1 MVYLDSN
8 IFLYTILYDSKL
20 NPKAKK
26 AVSILSSV
34 EEGRIKG
41 TSSLLT
47 WDEVVWVAWKLVGY
61 EYALKASASILRMP
75 NMNFVGVDERVILKA
90 HELVER
96 YKLKP
101 RDAIHISTA
110 LLIGEKEIISDDEE
124 FDVVKGIKRIPL

>member
-8 IFLYTILYDSKL
+8 IFFYTILYDPKL

-26 AVSILSSV
+26 AVSVLNSV

-41 TSSLLT
+41 TISLLT
-47 WDEVVWVAWKLVGY
+47 WDEVAWAVWKLVGY
-61 EYALKASASILRMP
+61 EYALKASTSILRMT
-75 NMNFVGVDERVILKA
+75 NMNFFGVNERIILKA

-101 RDAIHISTA
+101 RDAIHMSTA
-110 LLIGEKEIISDDEE
+110 LMIGEKEIMSDDEE
-124 FDVVKGIKRIPL
+124 FDVVKGIKRISL

>member
-8 IFLYTILYDSKL
+8 VSLYTILYDPRI
-20 NPKAKK
+20 NPKAKR
-26 AVSILSSV
+26 AVSVLSSV
-34 EEGRIKG
+34 EEGKIKG

-47 WDEVVWVAWKLVGY
+47 WDEVVWVVWKLVGY
-61 EYALKASASILRMP
+61 EYALKASASMLKVP
-75 NMNFVGVDERVILKA
+75 NMNFFGVNEKTILKA
-90 HELVER
+90 NDLVER

-110 LLIGEKEIISDDEE
+110 LLIGEKEIMSDDEE